1 MLKELPCENKVL
13 SSSSSFQGWPLPL
26 NSKKITVPLLKQLAR
41 GLRVSDTDL
50 PDELTDSP
58 DEQLLQE
65 EAVLAVR

>member
-1 MLKELPCENKVL
+1 M
-13 SSSSSFQGWPLPL
+13 